1 MVMVTTGRRPKPF
14 SWSYSKLKNFEAC
27 PKKHSSVDLQKK
39 YKEAESESL
48 KWGDFVHKGLAGVIL
63 NRIENKAGRVPDIAP
78 IPAGLEP
85 MIPWV
90 DRIMSGDGIILVEQQ
105 MAITANF
112 APTEWFGNDAWYRG
126 IGDVVKING
135 DIGFVID
142 WKTGKILEDSQQ
154 LALMAACLFAHYPEL
169 QAVRSEFVWLKEGP
183 DCSSREDFLR
193 SDMPNMWRGLWPRI
207 EVLKHAYETSSYPPK
222 PSGLC
227 KRYCPVVDCPYH
239 GVGSR

>member
-1 MVMVTTGRRPKPF
+1 MVMVTTGRKPKPF
-14 SWSYSKLKNFEAC
+14 SWSYSKLKNFETC
-27 PKKHSSVDLQKK
+27 PKKHWSVDLEKK
-39 YKEAESESL
+39 YKEGESEQL
-48 KWGDFVHKGLAGVIL
+48 KWGDFVHKGLASTIT
-63 NRIENKAGRVPDIAP
+63 NRIEYAAKRITDVAPVPV
-78 IPAGLEP
+78 GLEP
-85 MIPWV
+85 MMPWV
-90 DRIMSGDGIILVEQQ
+90 DRILTGAGTILVEQQ
-105 MAITANF
+105 MAITKDF
-112 APTEWFGNDAWYRG
+112 APTTWFGNDAWYRG

-154 LALMAACLFAHYPEL
+154 LALMAACLFAHYPAL

-207 EVLKHAYETSSYPPK
+207 EVLKHAYETTSYPPK
-222 PSGLC
+222 PSGIC
-227 KRYCPVVDCPYH
+227 KKYCPVTDCPYH